1 MGMAFAICVSTSVVR
16 DFCQTEVF
24 GISIAMKAWRMHH
37 RRDSSSTESSANF
50 VLKLSSLSFIASSCS
65 LLIKTI
71 LKQHV
76 SSILL
81 KPNWLV
87 DSCSCKSSFEY
98 GFLYFVRATD
108 FLAS

>member
-1 MGMAFAICVSTSVVR
+1 MAFANYVSTSLVR
-16 DFCQTEVF
+16 DFCQAIVF
-24 GISIAMKAWRMHH
+24 GIPIAMKAWRMQY

-65 LLIKTI
+65 LLIKPI

-98 GFLYFVRATD
+98 GFPYFVRATD
-108 FLAS
+108 FLAT